1 MYRRDEI
8 DRTHYPAFHQ
18 MEAVAMYPIEFLI
31 GCAEKSAFD
40 PAEMPEMVQN
50 PEYRYCEGLSEAQRL
65 KALSA
70 TVQDLKETHENL
82 IRFLLG
88 SNDVK
93 MRWVKGYFPFTEPSF
108 ELEVFFN
115 DDWVEMLGCGWLSR
129 RDSPRRD
136 QKKRE
141 VG

>member
-1 MYRRDEI
+1 
-8 DRTHYPAFHQ
+8 
-18 MEAVAMYPIEFLI
+18 MEAVAMYPIDFLI
-31 GCAEKSAFD
+31 DCAEKSSFN
-40 PAEMPEMVQN
+40 PSEMPEMVQN
-50 PEYRYCEGLSEAQRL
+50 ADYKYCEGLSESQRL

-88 SNDVK
+88 SNDIK

-115 DDWVEMLGCGWLSR
+115 DHWVEMLGCGSLIRGNS
-129 RDSPRRD
+129 S
-136 QKKRE
+136 
-141 VG
+141 